1 MYDASSKPT
10 KKSASLNYCL
20 ETGRPL
26 QNSMWD
32 ILIRSR
38 FKPILLCGDVE
49 KVFLQIR
56 IQKHEGN
63 VMRFYWVNKC
73 DPNCMEINRFTRLVL
88 GLTQLPFILEAIL
101 KVHFLTYLT
110 NCPKKFEKISDDMYV
125 DDLTSRNNTVG
136 EQNFLNRTVKLF
148 QKGGFNLY
156 KWHFNITSLE
166 NIKTTSSNELTCAKC
181 FKPFQMKLKYQVYPG
196 TK

>member
-10 KKSASLNYCL
+10 KKFASLNYCL
-20 ETGRPL
+20 ETGPPL

-38 FKPILLCGDVE
+38 FKPILLCGDIE

-73 DPNCMEINRFTRLVL
+73 NPNCMEINRFTRLVL
-88 GLTQLPFILEAIL
+88 ELTQLPFILEAIL

-110 NCPKKFEKISDDMYV
+110 NCPKNFEKISDDMYV
-125 DDLTSRNNTVG
+125 DDLTSRSNTVG
-136 EQNFLNRTVKLF
+136 EIEFLKQNCEIISKRCF
-148 QKGGFNLY
+148 QF
-156 KWHFNITSLE
+156 T
-166 NIKTTSSNELTCAKC
+166 
-181 FKPFQMKLKYQVYPG
+181 
-196 TK
+196 